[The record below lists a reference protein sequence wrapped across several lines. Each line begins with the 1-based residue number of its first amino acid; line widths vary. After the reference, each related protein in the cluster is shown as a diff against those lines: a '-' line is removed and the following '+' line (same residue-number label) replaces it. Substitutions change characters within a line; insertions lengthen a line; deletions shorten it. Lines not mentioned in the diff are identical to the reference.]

1 VFYGKAGVMQKGFE
15 RCMSIQELGR
25 ISKVLFR
32 KEEDYYYSIH
42 DTEE

>member
-1 VFYGKAGVMQKGFE
+1 MQKGLG
-15 RCMSIQELGR
+15 RCMSIQELGM

-32 KEEDYYYSIH
+32 KEEDYYSVH